1 MMMGGG
7 PGGGGGGMGMGPGP
21 RGGGPGGMGLNNL
34 ADEEGAVYNPRIARR
49 ALAYLGP
56 YKLDALVVVLM
67 TVASAALMTIG
78 PVLTKIAID
87 DHVPQG
93 DIGGMSLLLGLTIVA
108 YTGSFLTNWAQFQ
121 VMTRVGQRMLQVMRG
136 DMFRHIQRL
145 PLTYFD
151 RIPSGVVVSRLVND
165 VQTVNE
171 LLGNGIIQAL
181 SDVLTL
187 TFTVA
192 VMVALAPDLA
202 LVTFAVLPV
211 MFIAVWIFTEKAKV
225 AYRRTRVTVATLTGE
240 IAESYAGVRV
250 TQAFAREAPSQER
263 FDEVNNNN
271 RVANVKA
278 NTLSSMLLPVVELC
292 NAAATVAVIAY
303 GGWLIVN
310 GQSTLGVLVAFLA
323 YITRFFQPIR
333 TLTQFYNQLQA
344 ATAAAEKVFELLD
357 EEVTIFER
365 PEPVSLKR
373 VLGDIKFRNVSFSYG
388 REPVLHDVSF
398 HAEPGEMIAMVGHTG
413 AGKTTVASLLA
424 RFYDPIEGEILLD
437 GVDLRDL
444 SFASLRRAV
453 GLVLQDNFLFSGT
466 IADNIRYSRENAT
479 DDEVVAA
486 AQVANAHDFISRMP
500 LGYQTLVME
509 RAANLSLGQRQL
521 IAIARAVLADPQVL
535 ILDEATS
542 NIDSQTEHLVQ
553 QALYKLLAGRT
564 SLVIAHRLSTIR
576 AADEVLVLDA
586 GRIVE
591 RGRHDQLLRARGAY
605 WVLHQQQFGEGVA
618 VPQTQIIPSEV
629 EESRLSD
636 IRR

>member
-7 PGGGGGGMGMGPGP
+7 FGGGGGGVGMGPGP
-21 RGGGPGGMGLNNL
+21 RGGGPGGMGLGNV
-34 ADEEGAVYNPRIARR
+34 ADEDGAVYDPRIARR
-49 ALAYLGP
+49 ALAYLAP
-56 YKLDALVVVLM
+56 YKLDALFVVIM
-67 TVASAALMTIG
+67 TVSSAALMTVG
-78 PVLTKIAID
+78 PVLTKVAID
-87 DHVPQG
+87 DHVAKG
-93 DIGGMSLLLGLTIVA
+93 DVVGMSIMLGLTIVA
-108 YTGSFLTNWAQFQ
+108 YTGAFLTNWAQFQ
-121 VMTRVGQRMLQVMRG
+121 VMTRVGQQMLQRMRG

-151 RIPSGVVVSRLVND
+151 RVPSGVVVSRLVND

-187 TFTVA
+187 SFTVA
-192 VMVALAPDLA
+192 VMVALAPSLA
-202 LVTFAVLPV
+202 LVSFAVMPV
-211 MFIAVWIFTEKAKV
+211 MLIAVWVFTEKAKV
-225 AYRRTRVTVATLTGE
+225 AYRRTRVTVAVLTGE

-250 TQAFAREAPSQER
+250 TQAFAREAPSQEH
-263 FDEVNNNN
+263 FDEVNNEN

-303 GGWLIVN
+303 GGWLIVQ
-310 GQSTLGVLVAFLA
+310 GQSTLGILVAFLA

-357 EEVTIFER
+357 EPATIEER
-365 PEPVSLKR
+365 PEPVVLKR
-373 VLGDIKFRNVSFSYG
+373 VLGDVEFRDVSFSYG

-398 HAEPGEMIAMVGHTG
+398 HAQPGEMLALVGHTG
-413 AGKTTVASLLA
+413 AGKTTIASLLA
-424 RFYDPIEGEILLD
+424 RFYDPVEGAILLD
-437 GVDLRDL
+437 GHDLRDL
-444 SFASLRRAV
+444 SFASLRGAV

-466 IADNIRYSRENAT
+466 IADNIRYSRETAS
-479 DDEVVAA
+479 DADVIAA
-486 AQVANAHDFISRMP
+486 AEVANAHDFISRMP
-500 LGYQTLVME
+500 LGYETPVMQ

-542 NIDSQTEHLVQ
+542 NIDSQTELLVQ
-553 QALYKLLAGRT
+553 QALHKLLAGRT

-591 RGRHDQLLRARGAY
+591 RGRHDELLRKRGAY
-605 WVLHQQQFGEGVA
+605 WVLHRQQFSDAVA
-618 VPQTQIIPSEV
+618 VPM
-629 EESRLSD
+629 LSSG
-636 IRR
+636 

>member
-7 PGGGGGGMGMGPGP
+7 FGGGGGGMGPGP
-21 RGGGPGGMGLNNL
+21 RGGGPGGMGLGNV
-34 ADEEGAVYNPRIARR
+34 ADENGAVYNPRIARR

-56 YKLDALVVVLM
+56 FKWPALFVLVM
-67 TVASAALMTIG
+67 TISSAAFLTVG

-87 DHVPQG
+87 DHIARG
-93 DIGGMSLLLGLTIVA
+93 DVWGMTLYLGLTVVV
-108 YTGSFLTNWAQFQ
+108 YTLAFLANWAQFQ
-121 VMTRVGQRMLQVMRG
+121 VMTRVGQQMLQRMRG
-136 DMFRHIQRL
+136 DMVRHLQRL

-151 RIPSGVVVSRLVND
+151 RIPSGVVVSRVIND

-181 SDVLTL
+181 SDILTL
-187 TFTVA
+187 SFTIA
-192 VMVALAPDLA
+192 VMLALAPNLA
-202 LVTFAVLPV
+202 LVTFAVLPLMV
-211 MFIAVWIFTEKAKV
+211 IAVWIFTEKAKV

-240 IAESYAGVRV
+240 LAESFAGVRV

-263 FDEVNNNN
+263 FDEVNQDN

-303 GGWLIVN
+303 GGLLMVT
-310 GQSTLGVLVAFLA
+310 GESTLGVLVAFLA

-357 EEVTIFER
+357 EPVTIEER
-365 PEPVSLKR
+365 PHPVHLTHIR
-373 VLGDIKFRNVSFSYG
+373 GAIEFRDVSFSYG
-388 REPVLHDVSF
+388 REPVLEGVSF
-398 HAEPGEMIAMVGHTG
+398 YADPGEMIALVGHTG
-413 AGKTTVASLLA
+413 AGKTTIASLLA
-424 RFYDPIEGEILLD
+424 RFYDPVRGAVLLD
-437 GVDLRDL
+437 GHDLRDI
-444 SFASLRRAV
+444 SFDSLRSAV

-466 IADNIRYSRENAT
+466 IADNIAYAREDASAE
-479 DDEVVAA
+479 DIVAA
-486 AQVANAHDFISRMP
+486 ARVANAHEFISRLP
-500 LGYQTLVME
+500 QGYQTPVME

-542 NIDSQTEHLVQ
+542 NIDSQTELLVQ
-553 QALYKLLAGRT
+553 RALQQLLAGRT
-564 SLVIAHRLSTIR
+564 SVVIAHRLSTIR
-576 AADEVLVLDA
+576 SADEVLVVDA

-591 RGRHDQLLRARGAY
+591 RGRHEDLLSRRGHY
-605 WVLHQQQFGEGVA
+605 YTLYQQQFAEL
-618 VPQTQIIPSEV
+618 VPA
-629 EESRLSD
+629 
-636 IRR
+636 